1 MENVLALAER
11 AKELRCLYA
20 VDSILANRA
29 QTPET
34 VFRRIIE
41 MIPSGWQHPDSTGAR
56 IEYLG
61 RRFVGPGHSDVGRK
75 QTRALSLVGVDVGT
89 IEISVRDG
97 AAEPDADDFLEEE
110 DELLRRIAARISEF
124 LDWKH
129 SEMLGAQSPR
139 TRNHWAWRQRFAEA
153 LTDSLDAGRFGVS
166 HVFLGGSTARG
177 DAGPGSDIDLYI
189 LCEGTATQRR
199 EVALWI
205 EGWSLCLGQVALE
218 QTGQPFPGGIV
229 NVQWLESVP
238 DARQQAELQELR
250 LSRRTDRTT
259 PS

>member
-1 MENVLALAER
+1 MENVVALEER

-20 VDSILANRA
+20 VDAILANRG

-34 VFRRIIE
+34 VFRRVVE
-41 MIPSGWQHPDSTGAR
+41 EIPAGWQQPDSTGAR
-56 IEYLG
+56 VEYLG
-61 RRFVGPGHSDVGRK
+61 RRFVGPGYSDDGRK
-75 QTRALSLVGVDVGT
+75 LTRPLSLVGVDVGA
-89 IEISVRDG
+89 IEVCVRD
-97 AAEPDADDFLEEE
+97 DARGPESDAFLEEE
-110 DELLRRIAARISEF
+110 DELLRRISERISEF

-129 SEMLGAQSPR
+129 SEMLGAQTPR

-153 LTDSLDAGRFGVS
+153 LTDSLDAERFGVS

-189 LCEGTATQRR
+189 LCKGNEAQRR
-199 EVALWI
+199 ELSLWI

-218 QTGQPFPGGIV
+218 QTGQPFPGGIL
-229 NVQWLESVP
+229 NVQWLGTVP

-250 LSRRTDRTT
+250 LTRRADPATR
-259 PS
+259 S